1 MDEKLKEKNFFKKV
15 WTSIKDFEGYEEFAA
30 EKLWKAIKYIL
41 ILSLIFTI
49 FITFAYTYKFYLAVE
64 NIKGYINENVEEINL
79 RRWQIRSY
87 IR

>member
-1 MDEKLKEKNFFKKV
+1 MDENLKEKNFFKKV

-49 FITFAYTYKFYLAVE
+49 FIAFAYTYKFYLAVE
-64 NIKGYINENVEEINL
+64 NIKGYIDENVEEINL
-79 RRWQIRSY
+79 SRWQIRSY

>member
-1 MDEKLKEKNFFKKV
+1 MDENLKEKNFFKKV

-49 FITFAYTYKFYLAVE
+49 VIAFAYTYKFYLAVE
-64 NIKGYINENVEEINL
+64 NIKGYIEENVEEINL
-79 RRWQIRSY
+79 KRWQIRNY